1 MTGSTDFKEGIS
13 FACGTPKRNEE
24 KPQQTTLTAAIQEL
38 NAPTP
43 QRETKIIPNAG
54 MGSR

>member
-1 MTGSTDFKEGIS
+1 MTGSIDFKEGIS

-38 NAPTP
+38 ETPTVA
-43 QRETKIIPNAG
+43 RETKAIPTTG
-54 MGSR
+54 KGSR